1 MNNDNIE
8 LLKFIELH
16 HYDVDKTKTKIYVDP
31 TTSEITCNLFL
42 NRRTTTC
49 KYCRSTHTV
58 VKETKIKE
66 INHCIKPQTKIT
78 IFFHQKKFKC
88 KECNHTF
95 MENNPI
101 GESISYYGE
110 IAMIEML
117 RNPRKTF
124 SDVAGDCFTST
135 QNVINHFD
143 KRVNINR
150 HPLTKVLC
158 FDELYGRKL
167 TKTKYSFTIYD
178 PMSNTILDILDARR
192 KNVLEDYFSH
202 IPIRELNSV
211 QYVNIDMW
219 STYAEIAEYYLPNAT
234 ICVDSF
240 HVIKHLN
247 DAMTQIRL
255 NIQRRFAESKDN
267 DRNGYYWLL
276 KTFSY
281 YFVEDFDNIKYTRRP
296 KSHYG
301 YLVDKHAVLA
311 KLLSINDDLKN
322 AYYLK
327 EEYREFNL
335 TEEYSQYT
343 IDKIEDFIE
352 KFKKSKFIEFR
363 NFASTLDRWKYYI
376 ANSFIR
382 VNGKRMSNGPMESL
396 NGRTGR
402 ILEDGYGYT
411 DFERFRNR
419 AMFALN
425 KNEPIK
431 ML

>member
-1 MNNDNIE
+1 MNNDNTE

-16 HYDVDKTKTKIYVDP
+16 HYDVDKTKTTIHIDP
-31 TTSEITCNLFL
+31 TTSEIVCHLFL
-42 NRRTTTC
+42 NRRITAC
-49 KYCRSTHTV
+49 PYCRSTHTV
-58 VKETKIKE
+58 IKETIVKK
-66 INHCIKPQTKIT
+66 INHCIRPQTKTT

-88 KECNHTF
+88 KECTHTF
-95 MENNPI
+95 MENNQI
-101 GESISYYGE
+101 GESISYFGE
-110 IAMIEML
+110 IAMVNML

-124 SDVAGDCFTST
+124 SDVADDCFTST

-143 KRVNINR
+143 KRVQINR
-150 HPLTKVLC
+150 HRLTKVLC

-192 KNVLEDYFSH
+192 KNVLENYFFH
-202 IPIRELNSV
+202 IPIQELNSV

-219 STYAEIAEYYLPNAT
+219 NTYAEITEYFLPNAT

-247 DAMTQIRL
+247 EAMTQIRL
-255 NIQRRFAESKDN
+255 KVQRRFAEAKDK

-281 YFVEDFDNIKYTRRP
+281 YFVEDFDKIKYSRRP

-311 KLLSINDDLKN
+311 KLLSIDEDLKD

-343 IDKIEDFIE
+343 IDKLEDFIE
-352 KFKKSKFIEFR
+352 KFKKSKFMEFR
-363 NFASTLDRWKYYI
+363 DFASTLDRWKYYI
-376 ANSFIR
+376 SNSFIR
-382 VNGKRMSNGPMESL
+382 VDGKRMSNGPMESL

-402 ILEDGYGYT
+402 ILEDGYGYS
-411 DFERFRNR
+411 DFDRFRNR
-419 AMFALN
+419 VMFALN

-431 ML
+431 M